1 MKQEKNKM
9 WEGHRIIYP
18 NLRERFL
25 QSKNEPF
32 PRPYWDEQ
40 RLEYLESVL
49 AQALNNSLM
58 VKLTLWHVDG
68 PREKEIIPIQQ
79 RGRFLEALDQQGQR
93 LYILLADILD
103 IN

>member
-1 MKQEKNKM
+1 
-9 WEGHRIIYP
+9 
-18 NLRERFL
+18 
-25 QSKNEPF
+25 
-32 PRPYWDEQ
+32 
-40 RLEYLESVL
+40 
-49 AQALNNSLM
+49 M